1 MGTLQMLLLAWGVVT
16 AILVCMWIYRSTL
29 ENREE
34 DQIFLDAAGDSMARD
49 QAALVA
55 RIEKL
60 GRPIIALMIASG
72 ALLCRWPGSGR
83 TKASKASSDSDFRT
97 ADRARAWPSQAPV
110 VWLRVSAWVPAQSG

>member
-16 AILVCMWIYRSTL
+16 AILVCMWIYRSAL

-60 GRPIIALMIASG
+60 GRPIMALMIVSG
-72 ALLCRWPGSGR
+72 ALL
-83 TKASKASSDSDFRT
+83 
-97 ADRARAWPSQAPV
+97 
-110 VWLRVSAWVPAQSG
+110 VSVAGLWAYQSLQSF

>member
-1 MGTLQMLLLAWGVVT
+1 MGTLQILLLAWGVVT
-16 AILVCMWIYRSTL
+16 ALLIFMWIYRSAL

-60 GRPIIALMIASG
+60 GRPILALMIASG
-72 ALLCRWPGSGR
+72 ALL
-83 TKASKASSDSDFRT
+83 
-97 ADRARAWPSQAPV
+97 
-110 VWLRVSAWVPAQSG
+110 VSVAGLWAYQSLQSF